1 MLVDDMSQKRI
12 AIKLAKIS
20 VAIAF
25 IVGLLLSS
33 LQVYRDY
40 TQEHESRKKVVNRIL
55 QVAERSA
62 TVSVHT
68 LNEVLAREV
77 IEGLF
82 EYDFIQQAIIVDD
95 LGATLAEQQ
104 RSHSNDSKTQWLT
117 SKFSEQYEEYSI
129 LLYPLGLGVGVPGQ
143 LSIVVDVDIAL
154 GSFFSRSLI
163 IFWGGIVRNI
173 ILTLLLFLAFH
184 LVITRPLIKLVH
196 ELKKINPEDLTSQLQ
211 TPLSH
216 EDDEF
221 NLVIQSA
228 NDLIDEN
235 HKYIVE
241 LNNKNKSLIESEA
254 HLKSLI
260 TTIPDL
266 IWLKDPE
273 GVYLSCN
280 HQFERFIGEKETD
293 IIGKTDHDFVDK
305 ELADFFH
312 TRDRAAMEAKQPTS
326 TEDEVIFADDGRK
339 AILHT
344 VKTPMRDNEGQLIGL
359 LGIARDI
366 TQNRQTEAALH
377 TSEKLYAK
385 LIANVPGVTYHCT
398 CDEFWT
404 MHFISNEIE
413 NITGYPASDFIDNK
427 RRTYVSII
435 HPDDVQ
441 LVDDAVQSKVQK
453 KLPYTIEYR
462 LITSSNET
470 AWVYEKGQGLF
481 DENGV
486 PSRLDGVIV
495 DITERKNAEMEV
507 GKLRSYLS
515 NIIDS
520 MPSII
525 IGVNKKGIVTEW
537 NIAAER
543 AAKIA
548 TNDAVGLPLR
558 KAFPRLASKMK
569 PIQTAIDSRQ
579 EQKDKKRSYLLSNG
593 ELAYEDITIYPL
605 IANGVEGAVIRVDDV
620 SEQVRIEEMMIQSE
634 KMLSVGG
641 LAAGMAHE
649 INNPLAGMM
658 QTANVMV
665 NRLTN
670 KKVQANLDFAESIGT
685 DMETI
690 SNFMEQRG
698 ILRMLNA
705 INESGER
712 VADIVNNMLS
722 FSRKSIDVYSSHDI
736 NELLDKTIELSS
748 TDYDLM
754 KQYDFKSISI
764 VKDYGNDIRPIACDS
779 VKIQQVFL
787 NVFRNGAEAMQEAGV
802 DLPEFKVRT
811 YFDAKNDKV
820 FIEIEDNGAG
830 MADETRKRIFEP
842 FYTTKPIGVGTGL
855 GLSVSYFIITEN
867 HGGQMTVE
875 SELDAGTKFII
886 SLPMSNLSQ

>member
-1 MLVDDMSQKRI
+1 MLVDNMSQKRI

-25 IVGLLLSS
+25 TVGLLLSS

-40 TQEHESRKKVVNRIL
+40 VQEHESRKEAINRIL

-62 TVSVHT
+62 TVSVHN
-68 LNEVLAREV
+68 LNEVLASEV

-82 EYDFIQQAIIVDD
+82 EYDFIQHAKIVDD

-104 RSHSNDSKTQWLT
+104 RPEIKDNYTQWLT
-117 SKFSEQYEEYSI
+117 AKLSEQYEDYSI
-129 LLYPLGLGVGVPGQ
+129 MLFPLGVDAGTPGR
-143 LSIVVDVDIAL
+143 LTIVVNVDMAL
-154 GSFFSRSLI
+154 VPFYSRSLI
-163 IFWGGIVRNI
+163 VFFGGIVRNI
-173 ILTLLLFLAFH
+173 ILALLLFLAFH
-184 LVITRPLIKLVH
+184 FIITRPLINLVR
-196 ELKKINPEDLTSQLQ
+196 ELKKINPEDQTSQLQ
-211 TPLSH
+211 TPLGH

-221 NLVIQSA
+221 NLVTQSA
-228 NDLIDEN
+228 NDLIDGN
-235 HKYIVE
+235 HKYIVK
-241 LNNKNKSLIESEA
+241 LHNKNKDLTESEGQIKT
-254 HLKSLI
+254 LV

-280 HQFERFIGEKETD
+280 YPFERFIGEKEAD
-293 IIGKTDHDFVDK
+293 IIGKTDYDFVDK
-305 ELADFFH
+305 ELADFFR
-312 TRDRAAMEAKQPTS
+312 TKDQAAMMVAQSTS
-326 TEDEVIFADDGRK
+326 SEDEAIFSDDGHK

-344 VKTPMRDNEGQLIGL
+344 VKTPMRDNEGKLIGL

-366 TQNRQTEAALH
+366 TQSRQTEVDLL
-377 TSEKLYAK
+377 TSEEQYAK

-413 NITGYPASDFIDNK
+413 NITGFPASDFIDNK
-427 RRTYVSII
+427 KRTYVSII

-441 LVDDAVQSKVQK
+441 LIDEAVQSKVDK
-453 KLPYTIEYR
+453 KLPYTVEYR
-462 LITSSNET
+462 LITSSDKIV
-470 AWVYEKGQGLF
+470 WVYEKGQGLF
-481 DENGV
+481 TEDGDLY
-486 PSRLDGVIV
+486 RLDGVII

-507 GKLRSYLS
+507 GTLRSYLS

-525 IGVNKKGIVTEW
+525 IGVNKNGIVTEW
-537 NIAAER
+537 NIGAER
-543 AAKIA
+543 AAKIV
-548 TNDAVGLPLR
+548 TNEAVGLPLS
-558 KAFPRLASKMK
+558 KAFPRLASETKR
-569 PIQTAIDSRQ
+569 IQLAIDSHQ

-620 SEQVRIEEMMIQSE
+620 SEQVRLEEMMIQSE

-670 KKVQANLDFAESIGT
+670 KTVQANLDFAASVGT

-736 NELLDKTIELSS
+736 NELLDKAIGLSS
-748 TDYDLM
+748 TDYNLIN
-754 KQYDFKSISI
+754 QYDFKSISI
-764 VKDYGNDIRPIACDS
+764 EKDYGNDIGPVACDN
-779 VKIQQVFL
+779 VKIQQVLL

-802 DLPEFKVRT
+802 EYPEFKIKT
-811 YFDAKNDKV
+811 YFDAVNDNV
-820 FIEIEDNGAG
+820 CITIEDNGPG
-830 MADETRKRIFEP
+830 MGDDIRKRIFEP

-867 HGGQMTVE
+867 HGGGMSVE
-875 SELDAGTKFII
+875 SELGVGSKFII
-886 SLPMSNLSQ
+886 SLPMSNVSQ

>member
-1 MLVDDMSQKRI
+1 MSQKRI

-25 IVGLLLSS
+25 VVGLLLSS

-40 TQEHESRKKVVNRIL
+40 VQEQESRKNVINRIL

-68 LNEVLAREV
+68 LNDVLASEV

-82 EYDFIQQAIIVDD
+82 EYDFIQQAKIVDD
-95 LGATLAEQQ
+95 LGVILAEQD
-104 RSHSNDSKTQWLT
+104 RPRINDSKTQWLT
-117 SKFSEQYEEYSI
+117 AYLSEQYENHSI
-129 LLYPLGLGVGVPGQ
+129 KLFPLAVDVGTPGQ
-143 LSIVVDVDIAL
+143 LTIVINVDQAL
-154 GSFFSRSLI
+154 APFYSRSLI
-163 IFWGGIVRNI
+163 IFLGGILRNI
-173 ILTLLLFLAFH
+173 ILALLLFLAFH
-184 LVITRPLIKLVH
+184 FIITRPLINIVR

-211 TPLSH
+211 APLGH
-216 EDDEF
+216 ENDEF
-221 NLVIQSA
+221 NLVIQSVNSLI
-228 NDLIDEN
+228 NDNNKHIHQL
-235 HKYIVE
+235 K
-241 LNNKNKSLIESEA
+241 NKNKELTQSEER
-254 HLKSLI
+254 LNTLV

-266 IWLKDPE
+266 IWLKNTD
-273 GVYLSCN
+273 GIYLSCN
-280 HQFERFIGEKETD
+280 NAFEHFIGATEAD
-293 IIGKTDHDFVDK
+293 IIGKTDYDYVNK
-305 ELADFFH
+305 ELADFFR
-312 TRDRAAMEAKQPTS
+312 TKDRAAMTVTQPTS
-326 TEDEVIFADDGRK
+326 SEEEVVFADDGHK
-339 AILHT
+339 ALLHI
-344 VKTPMRDNEGQLIGL
+344 VKTPMRDSDDKLIGL

-366 TQNRQTEAALH
+366 TQSKQTEVDLH
-377 TSEKLYAK
+377 TSEEQYSK

-404 MHFISNEIE
+404 MHFMSDEIE
-413 NITGYPASDFIDNK
+413 NITGFPAADFIDNK

-441 LVDDAVQSKVQK
+441 LVDEAVQSKVQK
-453 KLPYTIEYR
+453 KIPYTVEYR
-462 LITSSNET
+462 LITSNNET
-470 AWVYEKGQGLF
+470 VWVYEKGQGLF
-481 DENGV
+481 DVNGE
-486 PSRLDGVIV
+486 PYRLDGVII

-507 GKLRSYLS
+507 GKLRGYLS

-525 IGVNKKGIVTEW
+525 IGVNKNGIVTEW
-537 NIAAER
+537 NIGAEH
-543 AAKIA
+543 AAKMT
-548 TNDAVGLPLR
+548 TNDAVGLSLGN
-558 KAFPRLASKMK
+558 AFPRLAPEMK
-569 PIQTAIDSRQ
+569 RIQLAIDTRQ
-579 EQKDKKRSYLLSNG
+579 EQKEKKRSYLLSNG

-620 SEQVRIEEMMIQSE
+620 SEQVRLEEMMIQSE

-670 KKVQANLDFAESIGT
+670 KTVQANLDFAESVGT

-690 SNFMEQRG
+690 STFMEQRG

-722 FSRKSIDVYSSHDI
+722 FSRKSIDVFTSHDI
-736 NELLDKTIELSS
+736 NELLDKAIELSS
-748 TDYDLM
+748 TDYDLT

-764 VKDYGNDIRPIACDS
+764 VKDYSNDIRPVACDS
-779 VKIQQVFL
+779 VKIQQVLL

-802 DLPEFKVRT
+802 ALPQFKVIT

-830 MADETRKRIFEP
+830 MHDETRKRVFEP
-842 FYTTKPIGVGTGL
+842 FYTTKSIGVGTGL

-875 SELDAGTKFII
+875 SERGVGSKFII
-886 SLPMSNLSQ
+886 SLPMSSASQ